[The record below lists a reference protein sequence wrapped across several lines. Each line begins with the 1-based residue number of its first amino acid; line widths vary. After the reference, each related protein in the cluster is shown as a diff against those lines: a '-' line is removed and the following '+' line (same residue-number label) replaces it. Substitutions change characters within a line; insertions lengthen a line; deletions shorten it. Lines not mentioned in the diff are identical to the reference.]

1 MSFQILPK
9 YESEKQNFQASF
21 SRHQE
26 KFFEVSLQFIDRKGI
41 MGKRK
46 LTAELNKKDWI
57 NDIHSCSGD
66 PLKFHK
72 HGSKKRDVPNGV
84 AHNDVP
90 SKPVKWKLPEPQLH
104 MVQLPPANSNAG
116 AVMTTSTEPRVTT
129 RTVVS

>member
-1 MSFQILPK
+1 
-9 YESEKQNFQASF
+9 
-21 SRHQE
+21 
-26 KFFEVSLQFIDRKGI
+26 
-41 MGKRK
+41 MGKGK

-72 HGSKKRDVPNGV
+72 HGSKKRGVPNGV

-104 MVQLPPANSNAG
+104 MVQLPPANSNAV